1 MIKPTKKRE
10 TISVSIPTDTFFLV
24 WKSKDP
30 KQSLN
35 NRFETLITKGLKTE
49 TEIDENDGKNFNN
62 ANNL

>member
-10 TISVSIPTDTFFLV
+10 TVSVSIPTDIFFIV

-35 NRFETLITKGLKTE
+35 NRFEELIKKGLATD
-49 TEIDENDGKNFNN
+49 DENR
-62 ANNL
+62 